1 MVDPDIVAAFNCSLE
16 FSPPGLNM
24 PLFTVCW
31 RNALYIVNN
40 NEKLKVWMWSI
51 HSCVTIWTMVEAELS
66 NCWMHLLSQSSEEVY
81 NSGFIIFHMGSSLW
95 CLNMSSP
102 FSMRG
107 VSVVCTH
114 VTGGGLISTWEKCMH
129 TIQLH
134 AISPVHS
141 KLCPTENTDV

>member
-51 HSCVTIWTMVEAELS
+51 HSCVTIYTMVEAELS
-66 NCWMHLLSQSSEEVY
+66 NCWMHLLGQSSEEVY

-102 FSMRG
+102 FSMRVSQWSVLMLQMG
-107 VSVVCTH
+107 VWFLPGKIVCT
-114 VTGGGLISTWEKCMH
+114 LFRCM
-129 TIQLH
+129 QFH
-134 AISPVHS
+134 ASIKPGFTSAF
-141 KLCPTENTDV
+141 